1 MNDLDLAKE
10 LQQLEEELLRAD
22 VRHDPKRL
30 GALIADDFR
39 EFGTS
44 GRVFDKSSILAEL
57 AKESPAELSLS
68 DFACQQVAPGAAL
81 VTYRSQRTDPTGTRR
96 ALRSSLWIY
105 RDGRWQI
112 VFHQGTRT

>member
-1 MNDLDLAKE
+1 MKDLEITKQ

-22 VRHDPKRL
+22 VRHDPRRL
-30 GALIADDFR
+30 SALIAEDFR

-44 GRVFDKSSILAEL
+44 GRVFDKASILAEL
-57 AKESPAELSLS
+57 AKEDTAELSLTG
-68 DFACQQVAPGAAL
+68 FACQQISPDAAL
-81 VTYRSQRTDPTGTRR
+81 VTYRSQRTDAIGTRH

-105 RDGRWQI
+105 RNQRWQI